1 MDESV
6 YRYLKYTAIVLVVAW
21 VGWSVYDSFIRDTA
35 PGDQAFH
42 SAERL
47 FEDKA
52 YQRALKQYERA
63 LQQNSDH
70 VHALRGYA
78 RTMMMLGQNDEALR
92 AFNDAIE
99 YEPGFGGTFANRGIL
114 YDRMGEHELAIQDYE
129 RSLQLDP
136 DIAKGPHW
144 LTRFLRLQPE
154 KPPGIAERA
163 AYLRV
168 ELAKPEAERVLRVPE
183 LDEQQRS
190 YKQ

>member
-1 MDESV
+1 MDETV
-6 YRYLKYTAIVLVVAW
+6 YRFLKYTAIALVVAW
-21 VGWSVYDSFIRDTA
+21 VGWSLYDSFMRDTE
-35 PGDQAFH
+35 PGDRAFH

-47 FEDKA
+47 FEDRA
-52 YQRALKQYERA
+52 YQRALEQYQRA
-63 LQQNSDH
+63 LQESPDH
-70 VHALRGYA
+70 IHALRGYA
-78 RTMMMLGQNDEALR
+78 RTMMMLGENDEALR

-99 YEPGFGGTFANRGIL
+99 LEPDFGGTFANRGIL
-114 YDRMGEHELAIQDYE
+114 YDRMGDYKLAIQDYE
-129 RSLQLDP
+129 HSLELDQ

-163 AYLRV
+163 AYLRA
-168 ELAKPEAERVLRVPE
+168 ELAKPEGERLLRVPE